1 MPDFPLEIRANC
13 HKVNYRRTRQ
23 GEFCPFICADYQ
35 SMAEGRFAR
44 GEASPEGSKADAR
57 RASEIIEQESLDEET
72 TAYEQAEN
80 TASPADLS
88 GNVFLADPIDAPDAT
103 EVFAHDLEFKP
114 EAQEAEKA
122 LPPDGLYGDRKPEK
136 VSGQHPFE
144 AHEEL
149 PLETPNKGLEG
160 TLETIS
166 PFEGL
171 FTPPEP
177 TIPPE
182 NPLELPS
189 GLLETV
195 PEPPSET
202 PKEEKK
208 RFKVEAKKAGT
219 QELKAP
225 DVGLPS
231 YVVQPQPGVEP
242 EGFAL
247 GNAFL
252 DSVVQNDGVDDII
265 PSFAPP
271 TKHTATEVAVEGGR
285 TIWRTVINL
294 VIGLAVGALVLGYF
308 MITMGPYTL
317 TQFGLIRNDIPVPVN
332 AIPEGYEVIASR
344 WGTTP
349 TEGLSA
355 LADPF
360 TLDATKVRIDERVIL
375 EDGNVAYNVTCLDG
389 SCPRGLTNT
398 IPFKSVIG
406 I

>member
-1 MPDFPLEIRANC
+1 
-13 HKVNYRRTRQ
+13 
-23 GEFCPFICADYQ
+23 
-35 SMAEGRFAR
+35 MASGRFAR
-44 GEASPEGSKADAR
+44 GKASPEGSKADAR

-114 EAQEAEKA
+114 EAQEAEKV
-122 LPPDGLYGDRKPEK
+122 LPPDGLYGDKEPEK
-136 VSGQHPFE
+136 VLVEHPFE
-144 AHEEL
+144 THEEL

-166 PFEGL
+166 PFEGPS
-171 FTPPEP
+171 TPSEP

-195 PEPPSET
+195 SETPSET
-202 PKEEKK
+202 PKEQKK
-208 RFKVEAKKAGT
+208 RLKAEAKKAKRDAKKGVP
-219 QELKAP
+219 QESVQSGEPKNP
-225 DVGLPS
+225 DLGLPS
-231 YVVQPQPGVEP
+231 YVVQPQSE
-242 EGFAL
+242 EETASFAS
-247 GNAFL
+247 GNTFL
-252 DSVVQNDGVDDII
+252 DSVVQEQGVEDII

-271 TKHTATEVAVEGGR
+271 TKNTATEVAVEGGR
-285 TIWRTVINL
+285 TIGRTVINL

-349 TEGLSA
+349 IEGFSA

-360 TLDATKVRIDERVIL
+360 TLDATKVRIDERVVL
-375 EDGNVAYNVTCLDG
+375 EDGTVAYNVTCLDG
-389 SCPRGLTNT
+389 SCPKGLTNT
-398 IPFKSVIG
+398 IPFESVIG

>member
-1 MPDFPLEIRANC
+1 
-13 HKVNYRRTRQ
+13 
-23 GEFCPFICADYQ
+23 
-35 SMAEGRFAR
+35 MASGRFAR
-44 GEASPEGSKADAR
+44 GKASPEGSKADAR

-103 EVFAHDLEFKP
+103 DEAADATEVFAHDLEFKP
-114 EAQEAEKA
+114 EAQEAEKV
-122 LPPDGLYGDRKPEK
+122 LPSDGLYGDKEPEK

-171 FTPPEP
+171 STPPEP

-195 PEPPSET
+195 TEPPSAT

-208 RFKVEAKKAGT
+208 RLKAEAKKAKRGKKEGQPQEVET
-219 QELKAP
+219 KKAGAQELKAP

-242 EGFAL
+242 EGFAS

-252 DSVVQNDGVDDII
+252 DSVVQDDGVEDII

-285 TIWRTVINL
+285 TIGRTVINL

-349 TEGLSA
+349 AEGLSA

-389 SCPRGLTNT
+389 SCPKGLTNT
-398 IPFKSVIG
+398 IPFESVIG

>member
-1 MPDFPLEIRANC
+1 M
-13 HKVNYRRTRQ
+13 
-23 GEFCPFICADYQ
+23 
-35 SMAEGRFAR
+35 
-44 GEASPEGSKADAR
+44 
-57 RASEIIEQESLDEET
+57 
-72 TAYEQAEN
+72 
-80 TASPADLS
+80 
-88 GNVFLADPIDAPDAT
+88 
-103 EVFAHDLEFKP
+103 
-114 EAQEAEKA
+114 
-122 LPPDGLYGDRKPEK
+122 LPPDGLYGDKEPEK
-136 VSGQHPFE
+136 VFGEHPFE
-144 AHEEL
+144 THEEL

-171 FTPPEP
+171 STSPEP

-202 PKEEKK
+202 PKEQKK
-208 RFKVEAKKAGT
+208 RLKAETKKAKRDTKKGVL
-219 QELKAP
+219 QESAQSGEPKTP
-225 DVGLPS
+225 DLGLPS
-231 YVVQPQPGVEP
+231 YVVQPQPDGEP
-242 EGFAL
+242 EAFAS
-247 GNAFL
+247 GNTFL
-252 DSVVQNDGVDDII
+252 DSVVQDDGVEDII

-285 TIWRTVINL
+285 TIGRTVINL

-349 TEGLSA
+349 AEGLSA

-360 TLDATKVRIDERVIL
+360 TLDATKVRIDERVL
-375 EDGNVAYNVTCLDG
+375 VDGNVAYNVTCLDG
-389 SCPRGLTNT
+389 SCPKGLTNT
-398 IPFKSVIG
+398 IPFESVIG